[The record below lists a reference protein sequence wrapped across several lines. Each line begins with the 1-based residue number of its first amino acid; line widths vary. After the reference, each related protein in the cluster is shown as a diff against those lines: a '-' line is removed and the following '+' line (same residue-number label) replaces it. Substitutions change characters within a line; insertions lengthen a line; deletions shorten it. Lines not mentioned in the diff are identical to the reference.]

1 MELRFVTAKS
11 PDFAMLTQRLDAY
24 YFELVG
30 DVHKRYAAMNRPE
43 NFACLAVVY
52 EDHLPIACGC
62 WKQIDAVTAE
72 IKRIYVLPEH
82 RRKGAATM
90 IIRTL
95 EDNAAAA
102 GVRRVVLETARTTP
116 DSEALYLSLGYRHI
130 DYYGSPAGA
139 ENCLCFDKELAP
151 PCQL

>member
-43 NFACLAVVY
+43 NFACLVVVY

-62 WKQIDAVTAE
+62 WKQVDETAAE
-72 IKRIYVLPEH
+72 IKRIYVLPEY
-82 RRKGAATM
+82 RRKGAA
-90 IIRTL
+90 RLLLREL
-95 EDNAAAA
+95 EKNAAGA
-102 GVRRVVLETARTTP
+102 GKSRLVLETAPTTE
-116 DSEALYLSLGYRHI
+116 DSHTLYLTSGYRII

-139 ENCLCFDKELAP
+139 ENCLCFEKMLRKE
-151 PCQL
+151 